1 MGASSARPF
10 TTFRQLQLQAPFLAQ
25 RHTVGFE
32 SALQRSDRE
41 REEAT
46 AAKFAQF
53 SSAHA
58 RRTSV
63 ILDAN
68 VLNFL
73 VAHGVSVNPAQL
85 VATDQGWVKAAI
97 MQQRAATAAAAAA
110 QERAAMFRAP
120 LFCKQFSSNS
130 NEVSSFP
137 MYFEF
142 ALLRKALLRTGAR
155 A

>member
-10 TTFRQLQLQAPFLAQ
+10 TTLKQLQLQAPFLAQ

-41 REEAT
+41 RKEAT
-46 AAKFAQF
+46 AAKLAQL
-53 SSAHA
+53 SAAHHE
-58 RRTSV
+58 RRISI

-73 VAHGVSVNPAQL
+73 VAHGVRVNPAQL
-85 VATDQGWVKAAI
+85 VATEQGWVKAAI
-97 MQQRAATAAAAAA
+97 MQQRAATAAAAVQARTAA
-110 QERAAMFRAP
+110 FRAP
-120 LFCKQFSSNS
+120 LFRRQFSSNS

-142 ALLRKALLRTGAR
+142 ALLRKALLRAGAR